1 MNSNEEKQNTVS
13 SPAPRPSKRI
23 LVVDDNKELADV
35 FAKVLRKL
43 GQEVMVGYD
52 GQFALEA
59 TLTFGPDI
67 IFMDIAMPN
76 MDGYETVKKLKQKP
90 GCGRAKVIALTG
102 YGQKEDRQR
111 SFEAGFDAHLV
122 KPISIGDIERILS
135 TQTDQARAEAA

>member
-1 MNSNEEKQNTVS
+1 
-13 SPAPRPSKRI
+13 
-23 LVVDDNKELADV
+23 
-35 FAKVLRKL
+35 
-43 GQEVMVGYD
+43 MVGYS
-52 GQFALEA
+52 GEFALSA

-90 GCGRAKVIALTG
+90 GCERAKVIALTG
-102 YGQKEDRQR
+102 YGQKEDRER

-122 KPISIGDIERILS
+122 KPVTIADIEKILS